1 MKQQH
6 TVFQQISCGNTRRG
20 AGGRGRCKKWS
31 RKGLPSGPRGR
42 CVPHTWGRLGSHWSR
57 EALVEAGRAA
67 AVTARCFVA
76 ECRMDPPYWKPHAV
90 GFIEAVAVSVRRER
104 INTGDH
110 SAVEQLPQTGPYRP
124 QGRLWPGRVAFGF
137 LRQRPEPLAVCDLLR
152 WRVPP
157 CL

>member
-1 MKQQH
+1 METPQEGLAEEEVVKRSGQER
-6 TVFQQISCGNTRRG
+6 VCPRVPAGVG
-20 AGGRGRCKKWS
+20 AG
-31 RKGLPSGPRGR
+31 LAPAGPP
-42 CVPHTWGRLGSHWSR
+42 V
-57 EALVEAGRAA
+57 EAGAGRAA

-90 GFIEAVAVSVRRER
+90 GFVGAVAVSVHRER

-124 QGRLWPGRVAFGF
+124 QGRLWPGRAALGF
-137 LRQRPEPLAVCDLLR
+137 LRQRPKPLAVCDLLR
-152 WRVPP
+152 WRVLP